1 MHKNII
7 NDKIKKKLKTKIK
20 LYMLDRLWWHNDT
33 QQSNE
38 RKESSPEHMKDFLDT
53 LNRSKETIKKC
64 KLEEAQN
71 RKGEEEELD
80 LCEEVFNWNLDID
93 DYDTKLQELKEKKE
107 SPPPNLP
114 LAGEEIFSQK
124 ETQEFSEKEKVIRY
138 AKISELAYWEYET
151 SSSWTVELTKVNLD
165 PLSFPNIKNLL
176 TTPPDKLTPDEQ
188 TLLTFIKENKDNYD
202 LDYKIDNNI
211 SGILKLAWINTTDNQ
226 VASLSNNISSI
237 SREEQLMVAWLL
249 EQRQEKTSETT
260 DYLQKLQKDFKITD
274 SYPSFKD
281 RDTSWFQAIALEDK
295 NWNKYIS
302 IAGTQLTDFWD
313 IWADIVMWVGH
324 IPINQTIDLIKFIER
339 NTNDWEKL
347 KIMWHSLGWAL
358 SQIATAMYEWQ
369 VEETYTFNS
378 PWVRELE
385 AYIQVIEK
393 ELNKDESLSEQDK
406 ELIIAKFKEF
416 WYNEDSN
423 KIVYDKENAPG
434 SELITNV
441 AWIKWPSATAKLWE
455 DIWDYSIEL
464 KELKS
469 HKIRILIEYVERLRE
484 NSDELIKKEKIYI
497 DSDTNERE

>member
-1 MHKNII
+1 
-7 NDKIKKKLKTKIK
+7 
-20 LYMLDRLWWHNDT
+20 MLDRLWWHNET

-38 RKESSPEHMKDFLDT
+38 RKESSSEQMNDFLDN
-53 LNRSKETIKKC
+53 LSKSKKAIEKC
-64 KLEEAQN
+64 RIEEAQD
-71 RKGEEEELD
+71 RKGEEEELG

-93 DYDTKLQELKEKKE
+93 DYDTKLQELKQQPKE
-107 SPPPNLP
+107 SNPY
-114 LAGEEIFSQK
+114 ETQK
-124 ETQEFSEKEKVIRY
+124 ETETLSEKEKVIRY
-138 AKISELAYWEYET
+138 AQISELAYWEYET
-151 SSSWTVELTKVNLD
+151 SSTWEVELTKVNLD
-165 PLSFPNIKNLL
+165 PLSYPNIKNLL
-176 TTPPDKLTPDEQ
+176 ITPPDKLTPDEQ
-188 TLLTFIKENKDNYD
+188 TLLTFIQENKDNYN
-202 LDYKIDNNI
+202 LDYKVDNNI

-226 VASLSNNISSI
+226 VASLSNDISSI
-237 SREEQLMVAWLL
+237 SREEQLIVAWLL
-249 EQRQEKTSETT
+249 EQKQEKTSQTT
-260 DYLQKLQKDFKITD
+260 DYLQELQKDFKITD
-274 SYPSFKD
+274 SYPSWQD

-295 NWNKYIS
+295 DWNKYIS
-302 IAGTQLTDFWD
+302 ICWTQLTDFWD
-313 IWADIVMWVGH
+313 IWADIVMWVWH

-347 KIMWHSLGWAL
+347 RIMWHSLGWAL

-441 AWIKWPSATAKLWE
+441 AWIKWPSATAELWE

-464 KELKS
+464 KELEDHWIKE
-469 HKIRILIEYVERLRE
+469 LIEYVDWLRE
-484 NSDELIKKEKIYI
+484 NSDELRKINKTKI
-497 DSDTNERE
+497 RKIDTNKEEK